1 MRDKQ
6 IDTLK
11 GMGIFFVVLGHTAS
25 IFSPWTY
32 TFHMPLFFFISGFLR
47 HGGREKPWPQFLKGK
62 AKGSLLPYA
71 LFWAISLLY
80 TQTVSLLTTRGFAQF
95 GMKQLRGF
103 LLGGQYLAESSDNF
117 PLWYLQLFFIAIC
130 CFEWIV
136 RTFRKRE
143 LLAAGIL
150 LAISTLPI
158 QTWLP
163 GRPVFHIN
171 ILPAALVFMLMGYG
185 TKALLES
192 KPSLEKWSGSFLAGL
207 VFVVIGA
214 LLSLPWDTNVS
225 EIKRMG
231 YFFGAICTIWGFYM
245 MGGFLSRFRILQY
258 LGENSLFILGLHS
271 LLWDIS
277 GDLAARFCDL
287 IHLGSATAET
297 LIMVLCSMAICCGLR
312 ELWKLAC
319 KAAGKGKMKKLP
331 AQAE

>member
-6 IDTLK
+6 IDALK

-47 HGGREKPWPQFLKGK
+47 YGGKEKDWGTFLKGK
-62 AKGSLLPYA
+62 AAGSLLPYTV
-71 LFWAISLLY
+71 FWCVSLIY
-80 TQTVSLLTTRGFAQF
+80 TQAVSLITTQGFGEF
-95 GMKQLRGF
+95 GFRQIRGF

-117 PLWYLQLFFIAIC
+117 PLWYLQLFFIAIV
-130 CFEWIV
+130 CFEWLL

-150 LAISTLPI
+150 LALTTIPV

-163 GRPVFHIN
+163 GRPAFHIN

-185 TKALLES
+185 TRSLLEN
-192 KPSLEKWSGSFLAGL
+192 KPALDKWKGNFLLGL
-207 VFVVIGA
+207 VLVAVGA
-214 LLSLPWDTNVS
+214 VLSMPFDTNVS
-225 EIKRMG
+225 EIKRIG
-231 YFFGAICTIWGFYM
+231 YFFGAICSIWGFYM

-258 LGENSLFILGLHS
+258 LGESSLYILGLHS
-271 LLWDIS
+271 LLWNIS
-277 GDLAARFCDL
+277 GDLARIFCDT

-297 LIMVLCSMAICCGLR
+297 LIMVLISMAICCILR
-312 ELWKLAC
+312 ELWLFVRKLAC
-319 KAAGKGKMKKLP
+319 RKEKAASP
-331 AQAE
+331 S

>member
-6 IDTLK
+6 IDALK

-47 HGGREKPWPQFLKGK
+47 YGGRKKEWREFLKDK
-62 AKGSLLPYA
+62 ARGSLLPYGA
-71 LFWAISLLY
+71 FWCVSVVY
-80 TQTVSLLTTRGFAQF
+80 TQVVSFMTGHGAAPF
-95 GMKQLRGF
+95 GWPQIRGF

-143 LLAAGIL
+143 LLAAGIV
-150 LAISTLPI
+150 LALSTLPV

-185 TKALLES
+185 TRALLQS
-192 KPSLEKWSGSFLAGL
+192 KPSLERWKGNFPAGAVL
-207 VFVVIGA
+207 VVVGA
-214 LLSLPWDTNVS
+214 LISLPWNTNVS
-225 EIKRMG
+225 EIRRLG
-231 YFFGAICTIWGFYM
+231 YFFGAIISIWGFYM

-258 LGENSLFILGLHS
+258 LGESSLFILGIHS
-271 LLWDIS
+271 LLWDVS
-277 GDLAARFCDL
+277 GDLARILFDTL
-287 IHLGSATAET
+287 GLGSATLET
-297 LIMVLCSMAICCGLR
+297 IAMVLISMTICCGIR
-312 ELWKLAC
+312 EIWRLGCRLVRKS
-319 KAAGKGKMKKLP
+319 
-331 AQAE
+331 